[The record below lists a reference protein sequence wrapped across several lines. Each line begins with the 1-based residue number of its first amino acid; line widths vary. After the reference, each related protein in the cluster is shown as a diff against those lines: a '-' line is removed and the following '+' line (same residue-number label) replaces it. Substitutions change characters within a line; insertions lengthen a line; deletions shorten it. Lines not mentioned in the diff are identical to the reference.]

1 MFLHQGTTSIEFTI
15 DSYQYPEMKSS
26 KEFDYDAN
34 WLICKIVYSDER
46 CNETYK
52 DACLLTDELADFE
65 KNMLHIVEGSEDS
78 YISDFMEPYLKI
90 AIAKCEEKIMLI
102 FHFVYDTLDGI
113 WKERKICQLLSY
125 EEAKLILNDLKE
137 LINNYPKR

>member
-52 DACLLTDELADFE
+52 DACLLTDGLADFE
-65 KNMLHIVEGSEDS
+65 KNMLHIVEG
-78 YISDFMEPYLKI
+78 
-90 AIAKCEEKIMLI
+90 
-102 FHFVYDTLDGI
+102 
-113 WKERKICQLLSY
+113 
-125 EEAKLILNDLKE
+125 
-137 LINNYPKR
+137 